1 MPDLKEI
8 IDLFLHVDEHLTELV
23 ATYQA
28 GTYGILFAII
38 FAETGFV
45 VTPFLPGDSLLFAA
59 GAIAA
64 TGALDVTWLLILL
77 TVAAI
82 VGDAVNYTI
91 GATLGRRISP
101 NSRIIKAE
109 YLARTREFYERHG
122 AKTIV
127 LARFVPIVRTFAPF
141 LAGVGHMSYRQ
152 FGLYNITGGILWV
165 ASMTLAGYA
174 FGNLPIV
181 EKYFELVVV
190 GVIALSLLPIFVEWL
205 RSRKRK
211 RQAAAAAAAGAA
223 AER

>member
-1 MPDLKEI
+1 MPDITQLV
-8 IDLFLHVDEHLTELV
+8 DLFLHVDEHLTDLV
-23 ATYQA
+23 ARYQA

-64 TGALDVTWLLILL
+64 TGALDVRWLIFLLII
-77 TVAAI
+77 AAI
-82 VGDAVNYTI
+82 IGDAVNYTI

-109 YLARTREFYERHG
+109 YLDRTREFYERHG

-152 FGLYNITGGILWV
+152 FGLYNIAGGILWV

-174 FGNLPIV
+174 FGNLPLV
-181 EKYFELVVV
+181 EKYFELVVI
-190 GVIALSLLPIFVEWL
+190 GVIAVSLLPIFIEWL

-211 RQAAAAAAAGAA
+211 REAAAVA
-223 AER
+223 AEAKSNL

>member
-64 TGALDVTWLLILL
+64 TGALDVTWLLALL
-77 TVAAI
+77 SIAAI

-109 YLARTREFYERHG
+109 YLDRTREFYERHG

-152 FGLYNITGGILWV
+152 FGLYNIAGGILWV

-181 EKYFELVVV
+181 EKYFELVVI
-190 GVIALSLLPIFVEWL
+190 GVIAVSLLPIFIEWL

-211 RQAAAAAAAGAA
+211 REAAATA
-223 AER
+223 AEARN

>member
-64 TGALDVTWLLILL
+64 TGALDVTWLLALL
-77 TVAAI
+77 SIAAI

-109 YLARTREFYERHG
+109 YLDRTREFYERHG

-152 FGLYNITGGILWV
+152 FGLYNIAGGILWV

-174 FGNLPIV
+174 FGNLPVV
-181 EKYFELVVV
+181 EKYFELVVI
-190 GVIALSLLPIFVEWL
+190 GVIAVSLLPIFIEWL

-211 RQAAAAAAAGAA
+211 RQAADA
-223 AER
+223 AERVV